1 MSTVLLRLARRAE
14 TSLDR
19 YNLRTMTIFEIF
31 AALITLAAVFSYL
44 NFRFLKLP
52 TTIGLMVM
60 ALVSS
65 LILIWT
71 GRFSPTVFE
80 AAQDLLNSIDFSQT
94 LMHGMLG
101 FLLFAGA
108 LHVNLNDLREQ
119 KWVIALLATVGT
131 VLSTALAGGLAWLI
145 LNRVLDFGVPFIY
158 CLLLGAIVSPTDP
171 IAVMGILKTL
181 GVPKSLE
188 TKITGESL
196 FNDGVGV
203 VIFLAI
209 AGVIGFGHAA
219 QSGPDDTLVEPVAAT
234 VIVAGGQVAQVGQ
247 IGDEPGTD
255 HEAAPEKT
263 SERAEVSAA
272 AIAKLFAVEAVGGAL
287 IGLLLGLLAF
297 YLLYTIDNYH
307 LEVLISLALVAG
319 GYALANRLH
328 LSGPIAMVVAAL
340 IIGNHGREMAM
351 SDLTRNNLDTF
362 WELIDE
368 ILNAVLFL
376 LIGLEIL
383 VLRFNREFLVA
394 GLLMIPALLVVRFVS
409 VGIPIAVR
417 RRFRSFTPHAVKIL
431 TWGGLRGGISVAL
444 ALSIPKTLHGEAVP
458 YREVILAVTYSV
470 VIFSIIVQ
478 GLTLGPFVRRC
489 LDSSTASSTAGSTA
503 EP

>member
-1 MSTVLLRLARRAE
+1 MTV
-14 TSLDR
+14 
-19 YNLRTMTIFEIF
+19 FEIF
-31 AALITLAAVFSYL
+31 AALITLAAVFSYF
-44 NFRFLKLP
+44 NHRFLRLP
-52 TTIGLMVM
+52 TTIGLMIM
-60 ALVSS
+60 ALVAS
-65 LILIWT
+65 LLLIWT
-71 GRFSPTVFE
+71 GQYSPRVYR
-80 AAQDLLNSIDFSQT
+80 AAQGLLESIDFNQT

-108 LHVNLNDLREQ
+108 LHVNMSDLREQ

-131 VLSTALAGGLAWLI
+131 VLSTALAGGISWVLF
-145 LNRVLDFGVPFIY
+145 NRVLDLGVPFLY

-181 GVPKSLE
+181 GAPKSLE

-219 QSGPDDTLVEPVAAT
+219 GTGHADGEAPVAAMT
-234 VIVAGGQVAQVGQ
+234 MVAPDPSGAVLEA
-247 IGDEPGTD
+247 IGTRAAGAR
-255 HEAAPEKT
+255 EADPSQEAPP
-263 SERAEVSAA
+263 REVSATEV
-272 AIAKLFAVEAVGGAL
+272 AKLFLVEAVGGAL

-297 YLLYTIDNYH
+297 YLLYTVDNYH

-328 LSGPIAMVVAAL
+328 LSGPIAMVIAAL
-340 IIGNHGREMAM
+340 IVGNHGREIAM
-351 SDLTRNNLDTF
+351 SDTTRSHLDTF

-376 LIGLEIL
+376 LIGLEVL
-383 VLRFNREFLVA
+383 VLRFNREFLIA
-394 GLLMIPALLVVRFVS
+394 GVLMIPALLAVRFVS
-409 VGIPIAVR
+409 VGLPIAVR
-417 RRFRSFTPHAVKIL
+417 RSFRDFTPHATKIL

-444 ALSIPKTLHGEAVP
+444 ALSIPKTLHGAPVP
-458 YREVILAVTYSV
+458 YREVILAVTYSIV
-470 VIFSIIVQ
+470 VFSIIVQ
-478 GLTLGPFVRRC
+478 GLTVGPFVRRC
-489 LDSSTASSTAGSTA
+489 LRTSADAT
-503 EP
+503 EPQRP

>member
-1 MSTVLLRLARRAE
+1 
-14 TSLDR
+14 
-19 YNLRTMTIFEIF
+19 MTIFEIF
-31 AALITLAAVFSYL
+31 AALVTLAAIFSYF
-44 NFRFLKLP
+44 NHRFLKLP

-60 ALVSS
+60 ALVAS
-65 LILIWT
+65 LLLIWT
-71 GRFSPTVFE
+71 GQYSPRVYR
-80 AAQDLLNSIDFSQT
+80 AAQGLLESIDFNQT

-108 LHVNLNDLREQ
+108 LHVNMSDLREQ
-119 KWVIALLATVGT
+119 RWVIALLATVGT
-131 VLSTALAGGLAWLI
+131 VLSTALAGGISWVI
-145 LNRVLDFGVPFIY
+145 LNRLLDFGVPFVY

-181 GVPKSLE
+181 GAPKSLE

-219 QSGPDDTLVEPVAAT
+219 ETGHADGEEPAA
-234 VIVAGGQVAQVGQ
+234 VVSPKDAGAGL
-247 IGDEPGTD
+247 EPTAT
-255 HEAAPEKT
+255 HEAGLRLTDPSQETAPPEI
-263 SERAEVSAA
+263 SAA
-272 AIAKLFAVEAVGGAL
+272 GVVKLFLLEAVGGAL

-297 YLLYTIDNYH
+297 YLLYTVDNYH

-328 LSGPIAMVVAAL
+328 LSGPIAMVIAAL
-340 IIGNHGREMAM
+340 IVGNHGRDIAM
-351 SDLTRNNLDTF
+351 SNTTRSHLDTF

-376 LIGLEIL
+376 LIGLEVL
-383 VLRFNREFLVA
+383 VLRFNREFLIA
-394 GLLMIPALLVVRFVS
+394 GVLMIPALLAVRFVS
-409 VGIPIAVR
+409 VGLPIAIR
-417 RRFRSFTPHAVKIL
+417 RSFREFTPHAAKIL

-444 ALSIPKTLHGEAVP
+444 ALSIPKTLHGAPVP
-458 YREVILAVTYSV
+458 YREVILAVTYSIV
-470 VIFSIIVQ
+470 VFSIIVQ
-478 GLTLGPFVRRC
+478 GLTVGPFIRRC
-489 LDSSTASSTAGSTA
+489 LRPRDGST
-503 EP
+503 EPARP

>member
-1 MSTVLLRLARRAE
+1 
-14 TSLDR
+14 
-19 YNLRTMTIFEIF
+19 MTIFEIF
-31 AALITLAAVFSYL
+31 AALTTLAAVFSYL

-60 ALVSS
+60 ALVTS

-71 GRFSPTVFE
+71 GQYSPTVFE
-80 AAQDLLNSIDFSQT
+80 AAQGLLNSIDFNQT

-108 LHVNLNDLREQ
+108 LHVNMNDLREQ

-131 VLSTALAGGLAWLI
+131 LVSTVLAGSVAWII
-145 LNRVLDFGVPFIY
+145 LNRVLDFDMPFIY

-171 IAVMGILKTL
+171 IAVMGILKGL
-181 GVPKSLE
+181 GAPKTLE

-196 FNDGVGV
+196 FNDGVGIV
-203 VIFLAI
+203 VFLAI
-209 AGVIGFGHAA
+209 AGVIGFGHASA
-219 QSGPDDTLVEPVAAT
+219 QGHEVASQLSVPTAVAIDDEAEPPPE
-234 VIVAGGQVAQVGQ
+234 I
-247 IGDEPGTD
+247 PPS
-255 HEAAPEKT
+255 AAPAAPAAPSTEAT
-263 SERAEVSAA
+263 PAVSAA
-272 AIAKLFAVEAVGGAL
+272 DVAKLFALEAVGGAL
-287 IGLLLGLLAF
+287 IGLVLGFLTF

-319 GYALANRLH
+319 GYTLANRLH
-328 LSGPIAMVVAAL
+328 LSGPIAMVIAAL
-340 IIGNHGREMAM
+340 IIGNHGREIAM
-351 SDLTRNNLDTF
+351 SELTRSNLDTF

-376 LIGLEIL
+376 LIGLEVL
-383 VLRFNREFLVA
+383 VLRFNREFLLA
-394 GLLMIPALLVVRFVS
+394 GLLMIPALLVVRFIS

-444 ALSIPKTLHGEAVP
+444 ALSIPKTLHGEPVA
-458 YREVILAVTYSV
+458 YREVILAVTYSIV
-470 VIFSIIVQ
+470 VFSIIVQ
-478 GLTLGPFVRRC
+478 GLTVGPFVRRC
-489 LDSSTASSTAGSTA
+489 LASRATNSLSHR
-503 EP
+503 ER

>member
-1 MSTVLLRLARRAE
+1 
-14 TSLDR
+14 
-19 YNLRTMTIFEIF
+19 MTIFEIF

-80 AAQDLLNSIDFSQT
+80 GAQDLLNSIDFSQT

-119 KWVIALLATVGT
+119 QWVIALLATVGT

-171 IAVMGILKTL
+171 IAVMGILRTL

-219 QSGPDDTLVEPVAAT
+219 PSERPGALVEPTAVVVAA
-234 VIVAGGQVAQVGQ
+234 
-247 IGDEPGTD
+247 EPGQSTGAGESGNGQMASPETPSTEL
-255 HEAAPEKT
+255 HERPEF
-263 SERAEVSAA
+263 SAA
-272 AIAKLFAVEAVGGAL
+272 KIAKLFAVEALGGAL

-444 ALSIPKTLHGEAVP
+444 ALSIPKTLHGEVVP

-470 VIFSIIVQ
+470 VVFSIIVQ